1 MKKLH
6 CVIAVTWVC
15 LISSCSTAPIDTDDN
30 LFVSA
35 EGTEDIETVDTSDNA
50 VSIETQIL
58 NLVNEHRTALVKHTL
73 TLNVIVDSYANA
85 HTNYM
90 IEKGRISHD
99 NFAERA
105 SSISQ
110 RVNASAVAEN
120 VASNYDTASEVV
132 ESWLASSEH
141 RAAIEGDYTH
151 TAVSVKEDKNGDFFF
166 TQLFYR

>member
-6 CVIAVTWVC
+6 CVIAVTLVC
-15 LISSCSTAPIDTDDN
+15 LISSCSTASITADET
-30 LFVSA
+30 LVSQEA
-35 EGTEDIETVDTSDNA
+35 IETSDTLENA
-50 VSIETQIL
+50 VSVETQIL
-58 NLVNEHRTALVKHTL
+58 NLVNAHRTALGK
-73 TLNVIVDSYANA
+73 NVLSFDEVVYSFANA

-90 IEKGRISHD
+90 IARGETSHD
-99 NFAERA
+99 NFTERA

-120 VASNYDTASEVV
+120 VASRYDSASEVV
-132 ESWLASSEH
+132 ENWLASREH
-141 RAAIEGDYTH
+141 SAAIEGDYTH